1 MAKTYRDL
9 FPAVRDFAALY
20 AAYCR
25 ARRGKRHLPEVLRFE
40 QNLEG
45 ELFAL
50 QDELDAGTYAT
61 GPYHTFT
68 VHEPKPRLIAALPFR
83 DRVLQ
88 HSLIATLEP
97 LWEPSFIPHSYACRP
112 GRGLH
117 QGLAQAHAW
126 LRRLMHQYP
135 GRPIYALRTD
145 ISSYFASV
153 DHAVLNRQLARRIAC
168 PRTLFLCEGILA
180 AWPQGLPIGNLTSQ
194 LWANIHLHDLDLFAK
209 HQLRVRH
216 YARYM
221 DDCLILHPDKAQL
234 QAWQG
239 AIANWLGATLH
250 LSLNRKSQVF
260 PVAGTGPTGQGRALD
275 WLGFRLWPTHRRLRR
290 SSVIRMRRHLKALA
304 GAYHQGLIP
313 LERVRATVSSFTGH
327 ALHAD
332 AWRITSQLLY
342 QAPLIAPL
350 PPQASAGQ
358 PQNNLRNP

>member
-1 MAKTYRDL
+1 MAKSYRDL
-9 FPAVRDFAALY
+9 FPAIRDFSALY
-20 AAYCR
+20 AAYGR
-25 ARRGKRHLPEVLRFE
+25 ARRGKRHHPEVLRFE
-40 QNLEG
+40 RNLEG

-50 QDELDAGTYAT
+50 QDELDAGTYVT

-68 VHEPKPRLIAALPFR
+68 IHEPKPRLIAALPFR

-117 QGLAQAHAW
+117 QGIAQAHAW
-126 LRRLMHQYP
+126 LQRLMHQNP

-153 DHAVLNRQLARRIAC
+153 NHAVLRRQLARRIAC
-168 PRTLFLCEGILA
+168 PCTLYLCDGILD

-209 HQLRVRH
+209 HQLRARY

-221 DDCLILHPDKAQL
+221 DDCLFLHHDKRQL
-234 QAWQG
+234 NAWH
-239 AIANWLGATLH
+239 AALSAWLGATLH

-260 PVAGTGPTGQGRALD
+260 PIAGTAPTGQGRALD

-290 SSVIRMRRHLKALA
+290 ASVIRMRRHLKALA
-304 GAYHQGLIP
+304 RAYHQGLISMD
-313 LERVRATVSSFTGH
+313 RFRSTVSSFTGH
-327 ALHAD
+327 ASHAD
-332 AWRITSQLLY
+332 AWRITSQLLN
-342 QAPLIAPL
+342 QAPLLAPCRRQGDTS
-350 PPQASAGQ
+350 PPV
-358 PQNNLRNP
+358 